1 MGFENVVKVFEALA
15 NLFSGVEG
23 AGVFLAAL
31 GIIML
36 LATIGGFVMWA
47 LIGFIKRVP
56 KMTLGEFLKFI
67 VVFSGILIVLGILVP

>member
-1 MGFENVVKVFEALA
+1 MGFENVAKVFEALA

-36 LATIGGFVMWA
+36 LATIGGFVVWA